1 MTGWRNEYDPL
12 PRTHRRRHRHRA
24 ADAPRSPRTNPHRQA
39 PSVARSHPQAPQS
52 TQAMQASSKSVE
64 LSPAVSAGVSGT
76 PVATAVAVLVAGTAN
91 SQPSPAREGIPVSTS
106 SNGIPSGVM
115 VNGSR
120 TSSAQESASNQI
132 DGRGT
137 NDLIVISMEE
147 V

>member
-12 PRTHRRRHRHRA
+12 PRTHRRRQRA
-24 ADAPRSPRTNPHRQA
+24 TDAPRSPRTNPHRQA
-39 PSVARSHPQAPQS
+39 PSAARSHPQAPQ
-52 TQAMQASSKSVE
+52 AIQASSKSE
-64 LSPAVSAGVSGT
+64 NLTPAASAAVSGT
-76 PVATAVAVLVAGTAN
+76 PVVAAVAVLVTGTNTAN
-91 SQPSPAREGIPVSTS
+91 SQPSPAREGLSTC
-106 SNGIPSGVM
+106 NGIPSGVM

-120 TSSAQESASNQI
+120 PPSAQEGVSNQI